1 MKKQRRLSTMDV
13 QTLLGRVRGNESDR
27 GIARAMD
34 ISRTTVKKY
43 RTWFEAEGFVTREP
57 MPGLSE
63 IHERLRAVF
72 GDSNP
77 PQNQSSIAS
86 YRDEIERWL
95 EQGLRP
101 RIIYQK
107 LNARP
112 GFTASESAVYRLCQ
126 KIKASQPPEVF
137 VRLETAPGAVAQVD
151 FGEVRA
157 LFDPGTQTLR
167 RTWVFTMVLAWSRHQ
182 YVEFVFDQ
190 SLMTWLLCHQHAFEF
205 FQGVPKRI
213 VLDNLKAAI
222 MRAYT
227 QDQDAEVT
235 RAYGECAEHYG
246 FLIDPCLPKHPQHKG
261 KVERGGVHYVQQNL
275 VPMLEPNLSL
285 TEANVQARQWALTK
299 AGLRVHGTTHQVPL
313 TRFAQTEQHA
323 LLPLP
328 RTAYDPAVWKQVK
341 LHRDGHVV
349 FEKAFYSAPCRFVGQ
364 TLWVRAGLREIRL
377 FSDDF
382 QLIATHARAT
392 QPGERLTQLDH
403 LPPDKVRGATLTRE
417 RCRAEAQDIGPATT
431 QVIDEL
437 LESRPVDRLRTAL
450 RVLKLADAY
459 TPARLEAACARGV
472 AFGDASLVTLKRI
485 LAEGLDLV
493 TLPLP
498 VPARAE
504 SFVFVRPPEELA
516 RAVSGGAPWN

>member
-1 MKKQRRLSTMDV
+1 MKKRRLPTMDV
-13 QTLLGRVRGNESDR
+13 QTLLGRVRAQESDR
-27 GIARAMD
+27 AIAHAMD

-43 RTWFEAEGFVTREP
+43 RTWFEAEGFVIRDPVPT
-57 MPGLSE
+57 LSE
-63 IHERLRAVF
+63 LHERLRAVF

-77 PQNQSSIAS
+77 PQNHSSIAS

-101 RIIYQK
+101 RIIFQK
-107 LNARP
+107 LNARA

-137 VRLETAPGAVAQVD
+137 VRIETAPGEVAQVD
-151 FGEVRA
+151 FGEVRP
-157 LFDPGTQTLR
+157 LVDPLTQSLR

-190 SLMTWLLCHQHAFEF
+190 TLMTWLLCHQHAFEF

-222 MRAYT
+222 IRAYT

-235 RAYGECAEHYG
+235 RAYAECAEHYG
-246 FLIDPCLPKHPQHKG
+246 FLIDPCLPKHPHHKG
-261 KVERGGVHYVQQNL
+261 KVERGGVYYVQQSL
-275 VPMLEPNLSL
+275 VPLLEPNRSL
-285 TEANVQARQWALTK
+285 TEANVQARQWVLAK
-299 AGLRVHGTTHQVPL
+299 AGLRIHGTTHQVPL
-313 TRFAQTEQHA
+313 TRFAQTEQPA

-328 RTAYDPAVWKQVK
+328 RTAYDPGIWKQVK

-364 TLWVRAGLREIRL
+364 TLWLRAGLREIRL

-382 QLIATHARAT
+382 QLITTHARAT
-392 QPGERLTQLDH
+392 QAGQRLTQLDH
-403 LPPDKVRGATLTRE
+403 LPPEKIRGLTASRE
-417 RCRAEAQDIGPATT
+417 SCRAEAAGIGSATT

-437 LESRPVDRLRTAL
+437 LESRPIDKLRTAL
-450 RVLKLADAY
+450 RILHLAETY
-459 TPARLEAACARGV
+459 SPARLEAACARGV
-472 AFGDASLVTLKRI
+472 AFGDVSLVTLKRI
-485 LAEGLDLV
+485 LAEGLDLL

-498 VPARAE
+498 LLPRDE

-516 RAVSGGAPWN
+516 RAVGGGASWN